1 MSGLVFYAPPVAPLL
16 ASSSCSNERCYRYSS
31 SASNERHVVADLSGD
46 VVADTSVLTAS
57 GGITDVWKCTWFK
70 DAGSAKVAVKTFRI
84 ESTGQ
89 GQLAKT
95 HKRWSQQIHAWAKL
109 EHENI
114 LPLYGIVMDFGP
126 IVSIVHP
133 WKENGTLS
141 TYLSRKHAT
150 LTVQDKFK
158 LLENIVSGLHYL
170 HSHGLVHGNLSG
182 NNVLV
187 DALGR
192 ASLADSGLGVL
203 VPEIL
208 GMSYFRLSTSGAIRF
223 AAPELF
229 KKSSRGEVPLP
240 SISGDSYSL
249 GSIIYFVLSGSLPY
263 STLKDSDVL
272 VELLLGVAP
281 AFPSDSDKSITREQ
295 WQFIQGCWSEIPK
308 TRRTTNEALEFVDVN
323 LALCVPFR
331 AVFLTTT
338 EMHSRSSKTDSSKS
352 RLVLSRR
359 DFSPGDM
366 LPPDIQ
372 ASLAVGLRRSRN
384 PAKAAEAAVSVILND
399 IFDTS
404 HVVPQWDSKET
415 EHAVISHAYNVLV
428 EDIKMIGDALRVLQT
443 TNPNAVEKSLGTLRS
458 TVQQL
463 LFDERRKQRA
473 PRAAFLMIVS
483 KLQDF
488 LDDLWKELYGIRGK
502 LSGPFWEW
510 FEKWMAMMRAW
521 DNSQSEAAVQNT
533 ATCLRSILS

>member
-16 ASSSCSNERCYRYSS
+16 PSSSSSNVRSYRYSS
-31 SASNERHVVADLSGD
+31 SASNERHALIDLSGD
-46 VVADTSVLTAS
+46 VVADTSVPTTS
-57 GGITDVWKCTWFK
+57 GGVTDVWKCTWFN
-70 DAGSAKVAVKTFRI
+70 DTGSTKVAVKTFRL
-84 ESTGQ
+84 ENTNQ
-89 GQLAKT
+89 GELAKT

-114 LPLYGIVMDFGP
+114 IPLYGIVMDFGP
-126 IVSIVHP
+126 TVSIVHP

-141 TYLSRKHAT
+141 TYLSCKPA

-170 HSHGLVHGNLSG
+170 HSHGVVHGNLSG

-192 ASLADSGLGVL
+192 ASLADPGLSVL
-203 VPEIL
+203 VPETL
-208 GMSYFRLSTSGAIRF
+208 GLSYFRLSTSGAIRF

-240 SISGDSYSL
+240 SISGDRYSL
-249 GSIIYFVLSGSLPY
+249 GSIIYLVLSGSQPY
-263 STLKDSDVL
+263 STLKKDSDVL

-281 AFPSDSDKSITREQ
+281 ASPSDSDKSITREQ
-295 WQFIQGCWSEIPK
+295 WQFIQGCWSEIPEN
-308 TRRTTNEALEFVDVN
+308 RRSTNEALEFVDVN
-323 LALCVPFR
+323 LALYVPFR
-331 AVFLTTT
+331 AISLT
-338 EMHSRSSKTDSSKS
+338 EMHSRSSKTDGSKP
-352 RLVLSRR
+352 RLVLGRR
-359 DFSPGDM
+359 DFSPGDP

-399 IFDTS
+399 IFDIS

-415 EHAVISHAYNVLV
+415 EHVVISHAYNVLV
-428 EDIKMIGDALRVLQT
+428 EDIKMISDALRVLQT
-443 TNPNAVEKSLGTLRS
+443 SNPNAVERSLGTLRS
-458 TVQQL
+458 TVEQL

-473 PRAAFLMIVS
+473 PRSAFSMLVS
-483 KLQDF
+483 KLQNF
-488 LDDLWKELYGIRGK
+488 LDDLWKELYGNRGK

-521 DNSQSEAAVQNT
+521 DNSQAETAVQNT
-533 ATCLRSILS
+533 ATCLLSILS

>member
-16 ASSSCSNERCYRYSS
+16 ASSSSNVRCHRDSS
-31 SASNERHVVADLSGD
+31 SAGNERYVVADLSGD
-46 VVADTSVLTAS
+46 VVADTSALTAS

-70 DAGSAKVAVKTFRI
+70 DTGSTKVAVKTFRI
-84 ESTGQ
+84 ESTNQ
-89 GQLAKT
+89 GELAKT

-141 TYLSRKHAT
+141 TYLSCNHAT

-170 HSHGLVHGNLSG
+170 HSHGIVHGNLSG

-192 ASLADSGLGVL
+192 ASLADPGLSVL
-203 VPEIL
+203 VPEIS
-208 GMSYFRLSTSGAIRF
+208 GMSYFRLSTSGAMRF

-240 SISGDSYSL
+240 SISSDRYSL

-263 STLKDSDVL
+263 STLTDSDVL

-281 AFPSDSDKSITREQ
+281 ALPSDLNTSITREQ
-295 WQFIQGCWSEIPK
+295 WQFIQGCWSEVPQY
-308 TRRTTNEALEFVDVN
+308 RRTTNEALEFVDVN
-323 LALCVPFR
+323 LALYVPFR
-331 AVFLTTT
+331 AIFLTTM
-338 EMHSRSSKTDSSKS
+338 EMHSRSSKTDGSKP

-359 DFSPGDM
+359 DFSPGDT

-404 HVVPQWDSKET
+404 HIVPQWDSKET
-415 EHAVISHAYNVLV
+415 EHAVVSHAYNVLV
-428 EDIKMIGDALRVLQT
+428 EDIKMISDALQVLQT
-443 TNPNAVEKSLGTLRS
+443 SNPNAVERSLGALRS

-463 LFDERRKQRA
+463 LVDERRKPRA
-473 PRAAFLMIVS
+473 PRAAFFMIVS

-488 LDDLWKELYGIRGK
+488 LDDLWEELYRNRGK

>member
-16 ASSSCSNERCYRYSS
+16 ASSSSSNLRCYRYSS
-31 SASNERHVVADLSGD
+31 SAGNVVADLSGD
-46 VVADTSVLTAS
+46 VIADTNVPTTS

-70 DAGSAKVAVKTFRI
+70 DARSTKVAVKTFRI
-84 ESTGQ
+84 ESTSQ
-89 GQLAKT
+89 GGLVKT

-133 WKENGTLS
+133 WQDNGTLS
-141 TYLSRKHAT
+141 TYLSRKYAT

-182 NNVLV
+182 NHVLV

-192 ASLADSGLGVL
+192 ASLADPGLGVL
-203 VPEIL
+203 VSEIL
-208 GMSYFRLSTSGAIRF
+208 GMSYFRQSTSGAIRF

-229 KKSSRGEVPLP
+229 KKSSHGEVPLP
-240 SISGDSYSL
+240 TISCDNYSL
-249 GSIIYFVLSGSLPY
+249 GGIIYFVLSGSLPY
-263 STLKDSDVL
+263 STLKDSGVL

-281 AFPSDSDKSITREQ
+281 ASPSDSDKSITREQ
-295 WQFIQGCWSEIPK
+295 WQFIQGCWSETPK
-308 TRRTTNEALEFVDVN
+308 NRRTTNEALEFVDVN
-323 LALCVPFR
+323 LALYVPFR
-331 AVFLTTT
+331 AISLTTT
-338 EMHSRSSKTDSSKS
+338 EMHSRSSKTDGSKP

-359 DFSPGDM
+359 DFSPGDT

-399 IFDTS
+399 IFDIS
-404 HVVPQWDSKET
+404 HVVPQWGSKET
-415 EHAVISHAYNVLV
+415 EHAVISHAYHVLV
-428 EDIKMIGDALRVLQT
+428 EDIKMINEALQVLQT
-443 TNPNAVEKSLGTLRS
+443 SNPNAVERSLGTLRL

-473 PRAAFLMIVS
+473 PRATFLMIVS
-483 KLQDF
+483 KLQAF
-488 LDDLWKELYGIRGK
+488 LDDLWKELYGNREK
-502 LSGPFWEW
+502 LSSPFWEW

-521 DNSQSEAAVQNT
+521 DNSQSETAVQNT

>member
-1 MSGLVFYAPPVAPLL
+1 
-16 ASSSCSNERCYRYSS
+16 
-31 SASNERHVVADLSGD
+31 
-46 VVADTSVLTAS
+46 
-57 GGITDVWKCTWFK
+57 
-70 DAGSAKVAVKTFRI
+70 VKTFRI
-84 ESTGQ
+84 ESTNQ
-89 GQLAKT
+89 GELAKT

-141 TYLSRKHAT
+141 TYLSCNHAT

-170 HSHGLVHGNLSG
+170 HSHGIVHGNLSG

-192 ASLADSGLGVL
+192 ASLADPGLSVL
-203 VPEIL
+203 VPEIS
-208 GMSYFRLSTSGAIRF
+208 GMSYFRLSTSGAMRF

-240 SISGDSYSL
+240 SISSDRYSL

-263 STLKDSDVL
+263 STLTDSDVL

-281 AFPSDSDKSITREQ
+281 ALPSDLNTSITREQ
-295 WQFIQGCWSEIPK
+295 WQFIQGCWSEVPQY
-308 TRRTTNEALEFVDVN
+308 RRTTNEALEFVDVN
-323 LALCVPFR
+323 LALYVPFR
-331 AVFLTTT
+331 AIFLTTM
-338 EMHSRSSKTDSSKS
+338 EMHSRSSKTDGSKP

-359 DFSPGDM
+359 DFSPGDT

-404 HVVPQWDSKET
+404 HIVPQWDSKET
-415 EHAVISHAYNVLV
+415 EHAVVSHAYNVLV
-428 EDIKMIGDALRVLQT
+428 EDIKMISDALQVLQT
-443 TNPNAVEKSLGTLRS
+443 SNPNAVERSLGALRS
-458 TVQQL
+458 TVQL
-463 LFDERRKQRA
+463 LVDERRKQRA
-473 PRAAFLMIVS
+473 PRAAFFMIVS

-488 LDDLWKELYGIRGK
+488 LDDLWKELYGNRGK

>member
-16 ASSSCSNERCYRYSS
+16 ASSSSSDVRRHRYSIS
-31 SASNERHVVADLSGD
+31 VRSERHVVTDLSGD
-46 VVADTSVLTAS
+46 VVADTSVPTTS

-70 DAGSAKVAVKTFRI
+70 DTGSIKVAVKTFRI
-84 ESTGQ
+84 ENTSQ
-89 GQLAKT
+89 GELAET
-95 HKRWSQQIHAWAKL
+95 HKIWSQQIHAWAKL

-114 LPLYGIVMDFGP
+114 LPLYGVIMDFGP
-126 IVSIVHP
+126 IVSVVHP

-141 TYLSRKHAT
+141 SYLSCKHAT

-170 HSHGLVHGNLSG
+170 HSHGIIHGNLSG

-192 ASLADSGLGVL
+192 ASLADPGLSVL
-203 VPEIL
+203 VPEVL

-240 SISGDSYSL
+240 SISGDRYSL
-249 GSIIYFVLSGSLPY
+249 GSIIYLVLSGSLPY

-281 AFPSDSDKSITREQ
+281 ASPSDLDKSITREQ
-295 WQFIQGCWSEIPK
+295 WQFIQGCWSEMPQN
-308 TRRTTNEALEFVDVN
+308 RRTTSEALEFVDVN
-323 LALCVPFR
+323 LALYVPFR
-331 AVFLTTT
+331 AISLTTA
-338 EMHSRSSKTDSSKS
+338 EMHSRSSKTDATKP

-428 EDIKMIGDALRVLQT
+428 EDIKMISDALRVLQT
-443 TNPNAVEKSLGTLRS
+443 TNPKCVL
-458 TVQQL
+458 
-463 LFDERRKQRA
+463 
-473 PRAAFLMIVS
+473 
-483 KLQDF
+483 
-488 LDDLWKELYGIRGK
+488 
-502 LSGPFWEW
+502 
-510 FEKWMAMMRAW
+510 
-521 DNSQSEAAVQNT
+521 
-533 ATCLRSILS
+533 ILANC

>member
-16 ASSSCSNERCYRYSS
+16 ASSSNVRCYRDSS
-31 SASNERHVVADLSGD
+31 SAGNERYVVADLSGD
-46 VVADTSVLTAS
+46 VVADTSALTAS
-57 GGITDVWKCTWFK
+57 GSITDVWKCTWFK
-70 DAGSAKVAVKTFRI
+70 DTGSTKVAVKTFRI
-84 ESTGQ
+84 ESTNQ
-89 GQLAKT
+89 GELAKT

-141 TYLSRKHAT
+141 TYLSCNHAT

-170 HSHGLVHGNLSG
+170 HSHGIVHGNLSG

-187 DALGR
+187 DALGK
-192 ASLADSGLGVL
+192 ASLADPGLSVL
-203 VPEIL
+203 VPEIS
-208 GMSYFRLSTSGAIRF
+208 GMSYFRLSTSGAMRF

-240 SISGDSYSL
+240 SISSDRYSL

-263 STLKDSDVL
+263 STLTDSDVL

-281 AFPSDSDKSITREQ
+281 ALPSDLNTSITREQ
-295 WQFIQGCWSEIPK
+295 WQFIQGCWSEVPQY
-308 TRRTTNEALEFVDVN
+308 RRTTNEALEFVDVN
-323 LALCVPFR
+323 LALYVPFR
-331 AVFLTTT
+331 AIFLTTM
-338 EMHSRSSKTDSSKS
+338 EMHSRSSKTDGSKP

-359 DFSPGDM
+359 DFSPGDT
-366 LPPDIQ
+366 LPSDIQ

-404 HVVPQWDSKET
+404 HIVPQWDSKET
-415 EHAVISHAYNVLV
+415 EHAVVSHAYNVLV
-428 EDIKMIGDALRVLQT
+428 EDIKMISDALQVLQT
-443 TNPNAVEKSLGTLRS
+443 SNPNAVERSVGALRS

-463 LFDERRKQRA
+463 LVDERRKQRA
-473 PRAAFLMIVS
+473 PRAAFFMIVS

-488 LDDLWKELYGIRGK
+488 LDDLWKELYGNRGK

>member
-1 MSGLVFYAPPVAPLL
+1 
-16 ASSSCSNERCYRYSS
+16 
-31 SASNERHVVADLSGD
+31 
-46 VVADTSVLTAS
+46 
-57 GGITDVWKCTWFK
+57 
-70 DAGSAKVAVKTFRI
+70 VKTFRI
-84 ESTGQ
+84 ESTNQ
-89 GQLAKT
+89 GELAKT

-141 TYLSRKHAT
+141 TYLSCNHAT

-170 HSHGLVHGNLSG
+170 HSHGIVHGNLSG

-192 ASLADSGLGVL
+192 ASLADPGLSVL
-203 VPEIL
+203 VPEIS
-208 GMSYFRLSTSGAIRF
+208 GMSYFRLSTSGAMRF

-240 SISGDSYSL
+240 SISSDRYSL

-263 STLKDSDVL
+263 STLTDSDVL

-281 AFPSDSDKSITREQ
+281 ALPSDLNTSITREQ
-295 WQFIQGCWSEIPK
+295 WQFIQGCWSEIPQY
-308 TRRTTNEALEFVDVN
+308 RRTTNEALEFVDVN
-323 LALCVPFR
+323 LALYVPFR
-331 AVFLTTT
+331 AIFLTTM
-338 EMHSRSSKTDSSKS
+338 EMHSRSSKTDGSKP

-359 DFSPGDM
+359 DFSPGDT

-404 HVVPQWDSKET
+404 HIVPQWDSKET
-415 EHAVISHAYNVLV
+415 EHAVVSHAYNVLV
-428 EDIKMIGDALRVLQT
+428 EDIKMISDALQVLQT
-443 TNPNAVEKSLGTLRS
+443 SNPNAVERSLGALRS
-458 TVQQL
+458 TVQL
-463 LFDERRKQRA
+463 LVDERRKQRA
-473 PRAAFLMIVS
+473 PRAAFFMIVS

-488 LDDLWKELYGIRGK
+488 LDDLWKELYGNRGK

>member
-16 ASSSCSNERCYRYSS
+16 ASPSSGNLRCYRYSS
-31 SASNERHVVADLSGD
+31 SAGNEKHVVADLSGD
-46 VVADTSVLTAS
+46 VIADTNVPTTS

-70 DAGSAKVAVKTFRI
+70 DADSTKVAVKTFRI
-84 ESTGQ
+84 ESTSQ
-89 GQLAKT
+89 GGLAKT

-133 WKENGTLS
+133 WQDNGTLS
-141 TYLSRKHAT
+141 TYLSCKHGT

-170 HSHGLVHGNLSG
+170 HSHGFVHGNLSG
-182 NNVLV
+182 NHVLV

-192 ASLADSGLGVL
+192 ASLADPGLGVL

-208 GMSYFRLSTSGAIRF
+208 GVSYFRQSTSGAIRF

-240 SISGDSYSL
+240 TISCDNYSL
-249 GSIIYFVLSGSLPY
+249 GGIIYFVLSGSLPY
-263 STLKDSDVL
+263 STLKDSGVL
-272 VELLLGVAP
+272 VELLLGVVP
-281 AFPSDSDKSITREQ
+281 ASPDSDKSITREQ
-295 WQFIQGCWSEIPK
+295 WQFIQGCWSETPQN
-308 TRRTTNEALEFVDVN
+308 RRTTNEALEFVDVN
-323 LALCVPFR
+323 LALYVPFK
-331 AVFLTTT
+331 AISLTTT
-338 EMHSRSSKTDSSKS
+338 EMHSRSSKTDAKP

-359 DFSPGDM
+359 DFSPGDT

-399 IFDTS
+399 IFDIS

-428 EDIKMIGDALRVLQT
+428 EDIKMINEALQVLQT
-443 TNPNAVEKSLGTLRS
+443 SNPNAVERSLGTLRS

-463 LFDERRKQRA
+463 IFDERRKQRA

-483 KLQDF
+483 KLQAF
-488 LDDLWKELYGIRGK
+488 LDDLWKELYGNREK
-502 LSGPFWEW
+502 LSSPFWEW
-510 FEKWMAMMRAW
+510 FEKWMTMMRAW